1 MARIACNAGMLP
13 VERKAGRCA
22 VIKPR
27 GVKPHNLKI
36 LAVMIAMALG
46 APLVCR
52 VSMDPPGGVHG
63 GFDFFVAIEALLV
76 GKSLPVR
83 MARRA
88 FGDPFQLVM
97 RAGEFAGKEL
107 CLCNDRN
114 ENAEYQ
120 KGPARGHSAPRME
133 P

>member
-1 MARIACNAGMLP
+1 MLP

-22 VIKPR
+22 VIKLR

-46 APLVCR
+46 APLVCH

-97 RAGEFAGKEL
+97 RAGEFAGRKL
-107 CLCNDRN
+107 RPCRGRKGSGK
-114 ENAEYQ
+114 AE
-120 KGPARGHSAPRME
+120 GGSHDAR
-133 P
+133 

>member
-88 FGDPFQLVM
+88 FADPFQLVM
-97 RAGEFAGKEL
+97 RAGEFAGGDLRLCREGKESGK
-107 CLCNDRN
+107 
-114 ENAEYQ
+114 AQ
-120 KGPARGHSAPRME
+120 
-133 P
+133 